1 MKKRFDLRRLTPP
14 GLSAKL
20 ESSWAAALL
29 VPILLWHAVYWIA
42 LLHARND
49 LFLTVDGK
57 AELIP
62 NAVMPDF
69 CELVRGAYNG
79 FAILFLFLICLA
91 FYRLLFPWK
100 PQRLLDEAT
109 ASKRR
114 TVLSLHGAAR
124 ASVAREPCTDGNPF
138 PWRLRPLSNGYAQ
151 RVHDRRAVAKILDS
165 SMEVND
171 VND

>member
-79 FAILFLFLICLA
+79 FAILFLFYGTR
-91 FYRLLFPWK
+91 FYIINL
-100 PQRLLDEAT
+100 
-109 ASKRR
+109 
-114 TVLSLHGAAR
+114 
-124 ASVAREPCTDGNPF
+124 
-138 PWRLRPLSNGYAQ
+138 
-151 RVHDRRAVAKILDS
+151 
-165 SMEVND
+165 
-171 VND
+171 

>member
-91 FYRLLFPWK
+91 FYHYTFFFRGSRSIYLMKRL
-100 PQRLLDEAT
+100 PQKANCFI
-109 ASKRR
+109 
-114 TVLSLHGAAR
+114 AAR
-124 ASVAREPCTDGNPF
+124 RCPRFCFS
-138 PWRLRPLSNGYAQ
+138 
-151 RVHDRRAVAKILDS
+151 RALH
-165 SMEVND
+165 
-171 VND
+171 

>member
-91 FYRLLFPWK
+91 FYHYTFFFRRSRSIYLMKRLPQKGELIYRCTALPALLLLASLALMGILFLSDFGLY
-100 PQRLLDEAT
+100 QMAT
-109 ASKRR
+109 PKECMTGGQWQKLWTA
-114 TVLSLHGAAR
+114 L
-124 ASVAREPCTDGNPF
+124 
-138 PWRLRPLSNGYAQ
+138 WR
-151 RVHDRRAVAKILDS
+151 
-165 SMEVND
+165 
-171 VND
+171 